1 VLKELKTNNSLGSEE
16 INTELFKYAD
26 ETLKSRFTEL
36 LKRIWHGETPSE
48 C

>member
-26 ETLKSRFTEL
+26 ETLKSGFTEL
-36 LKRIWHGETPSE
+36 LKIWHGETPPE